1 MNMNIKTD
9 SNLNIANDNEFNKK
23 QIVVLLMFTILGV
36 SMGWLGFLLFG
47 DIGNQCKIIYVSQK
61 EILRLEKERINE
73 QPKEKN
79 LFFGKIN
86 QAIELI
92 NSEAQ
97 KYKDK
102 RSKVVFVVG
111 DFITGEGT
119 ASISKQ
125 VHQNIIEHLTKL
137 LGNLEQDKSSDRL
150 ENNNLGEVTI
160 NKQPQLS
167 NSNYQK

>member
-9 SNLNIANDNEFNKK
+9 SNLNVGYNNEFNKK
-23 QIVVLLMFTILGV
+23 QILVLLMFTILGI
-36 SMGWLGFLLFG
+36 SIGWLGFLLFG
-47 DIGNQCKIIYVSQK
+47 DIGDQCKIIYVSQK
-61 EILRLEKERINE
+61 EILRLEKERISQ

-102 RSKVVFVVG
+102 RSKVIFVI
-111 DFITGEGT
+111 DNFITGEGT
-119 ASISKQ
+119 LSISKQ
-125 VHQNIIEHLTKL
+125 VHQNVIDNLAKL
-137 LGNLEQDKSSDRL
+137 LANLKQANSFDRL
-150 ENNNLGEVTI
+150 EDNNLGEVTI
-160 NKQPQLS
+160 NKQPQL
-167 NSNYQK
+167 

>member
-1 MNMNIKTD
+1 MNIN
-9 SNLNIANDNEFNKK
+9 SNLNIGSNNNEFNKK
-23 QIVVLLMFTILGV
+23 QIIVLLMFTILGV
-36 SMGWLGFLLFG
+36 SIGWLGFLLFG

-61 EILRLEKERINE
+61 EILRLEKERINQ

-102 RSKVVFVVG
+102 RSKVIFVI
-111 DFITGEGT
+111 DNFITGEGT
-119 ASISKQ
+119 LSISKQ
-125 VHQNIIEHLTKL
+125 VHQNVIDNLAKL
-137 LGNLEQDKSSDRL
+137 LGNLKQAKSSDRL
-150 ENNNLGEVTI
+150 EDNNLGEVTI
-160 NKQPQLS
+160 NK
-167 NSNYQK
+167 